1 LVNGEQAT
9 IVSED
14 DASTTIS
21 FEVPEGET
29 TVTIQGEFVVPEFP
43 VIAAILAAA
52 IAGIIGYTR
61 FARSATGFFGRA

>member
-1 LVNGEQAT
+1 MVNGEQAT

-21 FEVPEGET
+21 FEVPEGQT
-29 TVTIQGEFVVPEFP
+29 TATIQGEFVVPEFS
-43 VIAAILAAA
+43 VIAAILAAT

-61 FARSATGFFGRA
+61 FARSGTGFFGRA